1 MRLMGLTNMKVELDK
16 FLPFRRSGSK
26 ADLALNSL
34 RFDGIEQT
42 WDQIPRLFRALVA
55 PLPPRW
61 EEIFGPLREG
71 KIDDLMVA
79 GQIGQ
84 SLDGRVAT
92 ATGRSHYIN
101 CPAALEHLHR
111 LRALVDAV
119 VVGVET
125 ACRDDP
131 QLTVRRVSGPNP
143 VRVVVDPRGRLPHS
157 ARLCNQESR
166 TIVVSAETSAFP
178 VRGVETIT
186 LPAPDGHIS
195 PADIL
200 VALGKLGL
208 RRVLVEGGA
217 NTLSRFVQAG
227 CLDRI
232 HIMVAP
238 LILGA
243 GRASFAFGAVDRI
256 EEALH
261 PSTRP
266 HRLGND
272 ILFDCDLSTQRV
284 PVWRAKA
291 QIGFQNKF

>member
-1 MRLMGLTNMKVELDK
+1 MKVELNK
-16 FLPFRRSGSK
+16 FLPFRRSDSRG
-26 ADLALNSL
+26 DLAANSS
-34 RFDGIEQT
+34 RFDDVDQT
-42 WDQIPRLFRALVA
+42 WEQIPRLFHTLVA

-61 EEIFGPLREG
+61 EELFGPLRAG

-92 ATGRSHYIN
+92 TTGRSHYIN
-101 CPAALEHLHR
+101 CTAALEHLHR

-131 QLTVRRVSGPNP
+131 QLTVRRVAGPNP
-143 VRVVVDPRGRLPHS
+143 VRVVVDPRGRMPHGI
-157 ARLCNQESR
+157 RLCNQESR
-166 TIVVSAETSAFP
+166 TIVVTAAASAFP
-178 VRGVETIT
+178 VRGVETIS
-186 LPAPDGHIS
+186 LPAPNGQIA
-195 PADIL
+195 PAEIL
-200 VALGKLGL
+200 VALANLGL

-217 NTLSRFVQAG
+217 STLSRFVQAG
-227 CLDRI
+227 CLDRL

-243 GRASFAFGAVDRI
+243 GRPSFAFGAVDRI

-261 PSTRP
+261 PSARP

-272 ILFDCDLSTQRV
+272 VLFDCDLSAQRV
-284 PVWRAKA
+284 PVWRAQAK
-291 QIGFQNKF
+291 KSMC